1 MHMLSVV
8 CVCVCEVCEVLGERA
23 RQPPSVRMVSH
34 KVRSLLIVLEPDGRF
49 MEDERGLIKFPVLFG
64 AKVSLFLNT
73 FPATPSLTLN
83 STPNRK
89 LHKRLAFCVC
99 VWSGVCLCVCS
110 CVLKR

>member
-64 AKVSLFLNT
+64 AKVSLFFNT
-73 FPATPSLTLN
+73 FPVTRNLTLN